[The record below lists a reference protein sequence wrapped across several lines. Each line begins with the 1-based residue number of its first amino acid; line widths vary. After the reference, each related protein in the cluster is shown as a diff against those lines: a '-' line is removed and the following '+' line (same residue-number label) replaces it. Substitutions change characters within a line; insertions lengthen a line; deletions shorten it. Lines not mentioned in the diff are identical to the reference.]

1 MIRLATGDLSAVI
14 AGESRCGR
22 TNMRIKGWL
31 GRAEQ
36 AARIDGVGAPPNDG
50 VLIADERKAG

>member
-1 MIRLATGDLSAVI
+1 
-14 AGESRCGR
+14 
-22 TNMRIKGWL
+22 MRIKGWL